1 VSIAGPLKGANDA
14 WRLPRRA
21 MTNLAQWVT
30 ALARP
35 RRVRVAWV
43 PRSSVIG
50 LALGGALIALLSMF
64 VLDTAASDWARR
76 LPRWFIDVFE
86 HITDFGRSGWFLIP
100 FGIAILVLAAVQS
113 SALPRMA
120 QGVIAALAVRF
131 AYLFLAIGIPG
142 LLVTIGKRLIGRA
155 RPYAG
160 PQDDP
165 FAYIPFGWRP
175 EFASMPSGHATTA
188 VAAAVAIGAVWPRAR
203 VALWT
208 YALIIMV
215 SRVIVLAHH
224 PSDVI
229 AAAVVGGCG
238 ALMVRHWFAERRLV
252 FDATGLHAMPG
263 PSLRRIKRVAGRLIG
278 Q

>member
-1 VSIAGPLKGANDA
+1 MSITSPMKATDA
-14 WRLPRRA
+14 WPLPRRLA
-21 MTNLAQWVT
+21 ANLTLWSMVVV
-30 ALARP
+30 RP
-35 RRVRVAWV
+35 RRVRMSWIPRAFVVA
-43 PRSSVIG
+43 
-50 LALGGALIALLSMF
+50 LAVGGALLAALAMF
-64 VLDTAASDWARR
+64 VFDTAASDWARQ
-76 LPRWFIDVFE
+76 LPRWFIDLFE
-86 HITDFGRSGWFLIP
+86 QITDFGRSGWFLFP
-100 FGIAILVLAAVQS
+100 FGIVLVLLAAVQS
-113 SALPRMA
+113 AGLPRMT
-120 QGVIAALAVRF
+120 QGAIAALAMRF
-131 AYLFLAIGIPG
+131 SYLFLAIGIPG
-142 LLVTIGKRLIGRA
+142 LLVTVVKRLIGRA

-165 FAYIPFGWRP
+165 FAYMPFGWRP

-188 VAAAVAIGAVWPRAR
+188 VAAAVAIGAIWPRAR
-203 VALWT
+203 PALWA
-208 YALIIMV
+208 YALVIMA

-252 FDATGLHAMPG
+252 FDASGLSAMPG